1 MVDATEIFPVDIRII
16 KTLRSDRWELASR
29 VEETW
34 ANGIFKWVS
43 CISLK
48 PVEKF
53 SSRTIKVGEITYLS
67 LPVNWCCIQAIGV
80 FCVVIRSLE
89 GFLFSSVGS
98 LSSY

>member
-67 LPVNWCCIQAIGV
+67 LPVNWCGIQAIGV